1 MFFLL
6 SFSFVYSQLLNF
18 NKNNFFQN
26 KEHDDDDD
34 DNDGTGHS
42 SEAAP
47 VDYWLWF
54 QLTSVNVDSSLVQ
67 ENACTPLH
75 LWLSCTPQLA
85 VQLDGIINTKILWS
99 ALPVC
104 CAVGNGD
111 IHLPGKH
118 MVTGVP
124 SSKHTPAVCE
134 LPRRQEL

>member
-47 VDYWLWF
+47 VDY
-54 QLTSVNVDSSLVQ
+54 
-67 ENACTPLH
+67 
-75 LWLSCTPQLA
+75 
-85 VQLDGIINTKILWS
+85 
-99 ALPVC
+99 
-104 CAVGNGD
+104 
-111 IHLPGKH
+111 
-118 MVTGVP
+118 
-124 SSKHTPAVCE
+124 
-134 LPRRQEL
+134 